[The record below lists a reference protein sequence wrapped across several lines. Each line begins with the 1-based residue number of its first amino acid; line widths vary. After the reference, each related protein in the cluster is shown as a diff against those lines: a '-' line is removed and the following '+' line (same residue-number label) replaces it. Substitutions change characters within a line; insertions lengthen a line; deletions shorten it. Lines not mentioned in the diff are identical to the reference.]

1 MAYILEEPKKVK
13 EFFIKERIKG
23 LIKGLAIVL
32 KEI

>member
-1 MAYILEEPKKVK
+1 MAYMVEETEKVK
-13 EFFIKERIKG
+13 EFFIKDRIKG